1 MTLGTT
7 TTDISWEAIVGK
19 IRKQRA
25 ILVVGPEAFLSADK
39 SKSLHQSLIGELDIP
54 NNRFI
59 QKYYADDDFF
69 LFNVGGGRSF
79 TCERIYDFYKRHA
92 PGEELIQLA
101 RIPFHV
107 ILSVS
112 PGKLLNKAFD
122 KLNFQYQ
129 FDYYRKTRGP
139 SEIKD
144 PTVQLPLIYN
154 LFGCIDD
161 EESLVLTH
169 NDLYDYFKSIFARR
183 SMPEKL
189 KNALTQREINCFIF
203 LGIPFDKWY
212 MQLLLRELE
221 IHRSSE
227 DFIRYAANQSLTEDV
242 KTFCTEQF
250 TISFVSNNIPN
261 FIHTLYGY
269 CEEADILRTE
279 QDTDRWTQIKNYLA
293 EGKLGIAIEQFVDLT
308 RGTELEDEAIG
319 ISGRHRRYERK
330 KNQGILYGNELD
342 VQANQIQ
349 SSLLDLIQVAE
360 KQ

>member
-1 MTLGTT
+1 ME
-7 TTDISWEAIVGK
+7 ISWEAIVGK

-25 ILVVGPEAFLSADK
+25 ILVVGPEAFRTPDH
-39 SKSLHQSLIGELDIP
+39 SKPLHQVLLEELDVAH
-54 NNRFI
+54 NRYI

-79 TCERIYDFYKRHA
+79 TCERIYDFHKRQE
-92 PGEELIQLA
+92 PGQELIELA

-107 ILSVS
+107 MLSVS

-122 KLNFQYQ
+122 RLNFQYQ
-129 FDYYRKTRGP
+129 FDYYRKARDP

-144 PTVQLPLIYN
+144 PTVQLPLVYN

-189 KNALTQREINCFIF
+189 KNALVQRELNCFIF
-203 LGIPFDKWY
+203 LGVPFDKWY

-221 IHRSSE
+221 IHRHSE
-227 DFIRYAANQSLTEDV
+227 DFIRYAANQSLTDEV

-250 TISFVSNNIPN
+250 TINFVSNNIPE
-261 FIHTLYGY
+261 FIHKLYQY
-269 CEEADILRTE
+269 AEEDGILRTE
-279 QDTDRWTQIKNYLA
+279 QDTDRWTQIKNFLA
-293 EGKLGIAIEQFVDLT
+293 EGKLGVAIEQFVDLT
-308 RGTELEDEAIG
+308 RGTDLEDEAIG

-349 SSLLDLIQVAE
+349 SSLLELIQEAE